1 MLCAAPS
8 RSVVSDF
15 VWPHGL
21 QPPGSSVHGVLQ
33 ARTLEW
39 VAMPFSRGSF
49 QPRDRTQ
56 VSRIAG
62 GFFTAWAT
70 RKHML
75 RESVIDT
82 APTVTSL
89 CSSCLACKI
98 SLTWYLSFSFVKKLG
113 LHCKVW
119 VKREWFHSHQDSM
132 VLAQRQKYRSMEQ
145 NRKPRDKST
154 YLRTPYLR
162 QRRQECTM
170 EKRPL

>member
-1 MLCAAPS
+1 MLHWVAQSCPTLCGPMDCS
-8 RSVVSDF
+8 
-15 VWPHGL
+15 
-21 QPPGSSVHGVLQ
+21 PPGSSVHGILQ
-33 ARTLEW
+33 ARILEW
-39 VAMPFSRGSF
+39 VVMPSSRGSF

-75 RESVIDT
+75 EESVIDT
-82 APTVTSL
+82 APPVTSL
-89 CSSCLACKI
+89 CSSSLACKI

-119 VKREWFHSHQDSM
+119 VKKEWLHSHQDSV

-154 YLRTPYLR
+154 YLRTPYLWP
-162 QRRQECTM
+162 RRQECTM
-170 EKRPL
+170 EKRQPL